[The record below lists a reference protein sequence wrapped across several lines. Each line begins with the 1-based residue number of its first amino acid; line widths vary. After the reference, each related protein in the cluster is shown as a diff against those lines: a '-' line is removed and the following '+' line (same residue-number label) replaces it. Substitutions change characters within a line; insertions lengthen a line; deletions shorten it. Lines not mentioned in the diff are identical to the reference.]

1 MTLSELLDQTSQHC
15 VYLYDKKL
23 NVADWFEHEE
33 LTKEQLDSVV
43 IDWSINHKGYL
54 HADI

>member
-1 MTLSELLDQTSQHC
+1 MTLSELLERTSQHC

-23 NVADWFEHEE
+23 NIADWFEYDE
-33 LTKEQLDSVV
+33 LSEEQLKSVV
-43 IDWSINHKGYL
+43 IDWNINYKGYL

>member
-1 MTLSELLDQTSQHC
+1 MTLSELLDKTSQHC